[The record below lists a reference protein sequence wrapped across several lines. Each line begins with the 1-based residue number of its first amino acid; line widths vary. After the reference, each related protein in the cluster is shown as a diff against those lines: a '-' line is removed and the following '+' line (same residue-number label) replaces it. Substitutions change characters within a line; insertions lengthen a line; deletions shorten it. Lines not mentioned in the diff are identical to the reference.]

1 MSDERGQ
8 SRRALVAALPDFD
21 RPSRRFLSIAG
32 TPPDLG
38 EFLAGP
44 PVPGPGLAG
53 RMAGSFRPL
62 ELFQHQSN

>member
-38 EFLAGP
+38 EFLAGL
-44 PVPGPGLAG
+44 PVPAPA
-53 RMAGSFRPL
+53 
-62 ELFQHQSN
+62 